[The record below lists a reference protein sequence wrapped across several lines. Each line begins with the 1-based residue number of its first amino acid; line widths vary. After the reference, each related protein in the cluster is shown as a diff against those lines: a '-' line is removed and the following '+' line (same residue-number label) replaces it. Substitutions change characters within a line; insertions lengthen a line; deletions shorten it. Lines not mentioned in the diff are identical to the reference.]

1 MCIKRDF
8 EKRHFNFS
16 NIFQEYSTQ
25 QEVYDTVSKNII
37 NAVCDGYNGSILAY
51 GQTGT
56 GKTYT
61 MIGEDNG
68 VLPRSI
74 KQFIDKINDDKLYKF
89 HIAAVQIYNEQ
100 LSDLLGKKELKL
112 RELPNNTFMIQN
124 LRWIEVTSYSTATQI
139 VE

>member
-1 MCIKRDF
+1 
-8 EKRHFNFS
+8 
-16 NIFQEYSTQ
+16 
-25 QEVYDTVSKNII
+25 
-37 NAVCDGYNGSILAY
+37 
-51 GQTGT
+51 
-56 GKTYT
+56 